1 MNKLI
6 SELERLYFLD
16 NQEWQSEEPGE
27 GGDTSDP
34 AVGILTQ
41 EVVAESLAG
50 RRSVALNPV
59 SATGLVRAM
68 VISFATARDWEQVA
82 SLYRAV
88 QDELDLPA
96 PALSISGR
104 QGYRLWFSLAAP
116 VPVAQAWG
124 FLDALRHQYLP
135 DITAANLQVRP
146 GSAKLISAVP
156 RLIALAPARH
166 GATGKWSAF
175 IEPSLG
181 AMFVDAPGLEMA
193 PNMDRQADIL
203 ASLKSIKAGDFQRAL
218 ATLKAPDEAAAKP
231 ERAPGERAASL
242 PSETATPPGAGH
254 APATLKVG
262 SHYSDPQSFLLAVM
276 NDPSASARQ
285 RIKAAKALL
294 PYFAKDV

>member
-1 MNKLI
+1 MNRLI
-6 SELERLYFLD
+6 SELARLYFLD
-16 NQEWQSEEPGE
+16 DQRWHSEQAGE
-27 GGDTSDP
+27 GGDSSHP
-34 AVGILTQ
+34 AAGTLTP
-41 EVVAESLAG
+41 EVVAESLTG
-50 RRSVALNPV
+50 GRSVALNPV
-59 SATGLVRAM
+59 SAAGMVRAL
-68 VISFATARDWEQVA
+68 VISFAKPRDWEQVA

-124 FLDALRHQYLP
+124 FLDALRRQYLP
-135 DITAANLQVRP
+135 DITAANLQLRP
-146 GSAKLISAVP
+146 ASAEPTGAAPPVIT
-156 RLIALAPARH
+156 LAPARH
-166 GATGKWSAF
+166 GASGKWSAF

-181 AMFVDAPGLEMA
+181 AMFIDEPGLEMA

-203 ASLKSIKAGDFQRAL
+203 ASLKSIKAGEFQRAL
-218 ATLKAPDEAAAKP
+218 AALQAPDEAAAKP

-242 PSETATPPGAGH
+242 PSAAATPPGAGH
-254 APATLKVG
+254 APSTLTVG

-285 RIKAAKALL
+285 RIEAAKALL